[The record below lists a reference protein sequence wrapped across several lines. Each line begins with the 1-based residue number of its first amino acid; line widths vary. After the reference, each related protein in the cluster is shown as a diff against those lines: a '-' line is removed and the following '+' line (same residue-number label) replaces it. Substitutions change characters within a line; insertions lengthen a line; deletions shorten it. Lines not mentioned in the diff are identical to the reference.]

1 MDALKDAGILIGLI
15 LSIFSIIG
23 VIYSIAVWRT
33 KNDTVIA
40 ACKDC
45 SVTTP
50 QKMETLKEQ
59 LGVLSTKMDL
69 VWELQTAET
78 LERQR
83 IAVHLEGRAEDRLT
97 DHQSPY
103 KVMPKGEECLQGV
116 LFLIDDLKGIDNM
129 TASDVPVFVM
139 QRLGKD
145 KLDSIAKEKGC
156 SVSEILAL
164 ITVRMGFMD
173 GG

>member
-1 MDALKDAGILIGLI
+1 
-15 LSIFSIIG
+15 
-23 VIYSIAVWRT
+23 
-33 KNDTVIA
+33 
-40 ACKDC
+40 
-45 SVTTP
+45 
-50 QKMETLKEQ
+50 
-59 LGVLSTKMDL
+59 
-69 VWELQTAET
+69 
-78 LERQR
+78 
-83 IAVHLEGRAEDRLT
+83 
-97 DHQSPY
+97 
-103 KVMPKGEECLQGV
+103 MPKGEECLQGV
-116 LFLIDDLKGIDNM
+116 LFLIDDLKGIENM